1 MIRRCIG
8 LSAALAWAAPL
19 RAETVTLPAAASI
32 VGGAPFFSDVRA
44 FNTSYTNDLT
54 VQARYRCF
62 IPSPCNPTTQ
72 SVQFTLTPRESRA
85 FNNIVVSLFNAPN
98 TAGGIEFE
106 FTGDSDQLVVRSRLY
121 STEPEPTVGM
131 FIPALKASEAH
142 PTTVLTSIRNGGPNA
157 GFRTNVG
164 VFNRE
169 DSSVSVTFT
178 IFDGGAQVGNPVT
191 RSIAAHSGAQVSGI
205 FNAAGQAGHATEN
218 AFVVVSASHEVFSYA
233 AVIDNNTTDPIFVVG
248 AEDLP
253 QQPITPSGPTM
264 TPTQQAPTPT
274 RTATPPGPMRTV
286 FVGQRGLNFTDEIS
300 SGNVST
306 VEQGTT
312 IEWVW
317 AGGGHTVTSGSC
329 DQVCTPD
336 GIFGS
341 PELSDGTFR
350 FTFSQVGTF
359 PYFCGPHSDVMRGTV
374 IVTAAA
380 ATGRL
385 TRRSRPTGSR
395 SVRP

>member
-1 MIRRCIG
+1 MRKFLVFLIVTVAVAVAG
-8 LSAALAWAAPL
+8 GSLLA
-19 RAETVTLPAAASI
+19 EDVTLPAAASI
-32 VGGAPFFSDVRA
+32 VGGAPFFSDARA

-106 FTGDSDQLVVRSRLY
+106 FTGDSDQLVVTSRLY

-253 QQPITPSGPTM
+253 QQAITPSGPTA
-264 TPTQQAPTPT
+264 TPTQPNVTPTPT
-274 RTATPPGPMRTV
+274 RTPTPQAGSTRTV
-286 FVGQRGLNFTDEIS
+286 NVGQGGTNYVDQV
-300 SGNVST
+300 SGNST
-306 VEQGTT
+306 ST
-312 IEWVW
+312 IHVGDTVHWVW
-317 AGGGHTVTSGSC
+317 VSGTHNVESGPC
-329 DQVCTPD
+329 PPCTPD
-336 GIFGS
+336 GK
-341 PELSDGTFR
+341 
-350 FTFSQVGTF
+350 FSSGNPDAGDSLTHVFNAAGTF
-359 PYFCGPHSDVMRGTV
+359 PYYCVVHDTAMTGTV
-374 IVTAAA
+374 VVN
-380 ATGRL
+380 
-385 TRRSRPTGSR
+385 P
-395 SVRP
+395 